1 MADGLE
7 RLQKQRAALTGWA
20 NTRNR
25 TKRTQPG
32 RDAFLEQLANERDPD
47 HEWSEAERQAAAEA
61 GQRAHMLAMTA
72 RAAVVRHSRVCDIA
86 PPHAKADCPLQAPAK
101 NGGTS

>member
-7 RLQKQRAALTGWA
+7 RLQKQRAARTGWA

-32 RDAFLEQLANERDPD
+32 RDAFFEQLADERDPD
-47 HEWSEAERQAAAEA
+47 HKWSEEERQAAAEQ
-61 GQRAHMLAMTA
+61 GHRAHMLRMSEL
-72 RAAVVRHSRVCDIA
+72 AAEARHSKVCDIE
-86 PPHAKADCPLQAPAK
+86 PPHSLADCLRKRK
-101 NGGTS
+101 NGNGR